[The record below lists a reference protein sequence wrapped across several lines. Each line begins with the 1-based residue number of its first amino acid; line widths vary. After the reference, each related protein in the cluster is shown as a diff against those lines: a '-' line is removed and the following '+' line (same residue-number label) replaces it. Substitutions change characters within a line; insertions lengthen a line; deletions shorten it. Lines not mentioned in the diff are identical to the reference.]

1 MKKKT
6 INPPTLFNSKQFGFS
21 QVVISDPGK
30 MVFISGQVAWD
41 ENLDISG
48 INDLAGQTRK
58 SLNNLEIAIR
68 EAGGN
73 LSDIVMLRIY
83 IVNYRPENGSVI
95 SALLREK
102 FGTESPPAST
112 WISVQGLANADF
124 LIEIEAQGIIS

>member
-6 INPPTLFNSKQFGFS
+6 INPQTLFNSNQFGFS
-21 QVVISDPGK
+21 QVVISDPGRI
-30 MVFISGQVAWD
+30 VFISGQVAWD
-41 ENLDISG
+41 ENLNVSG

-58 SLNNLEIAIR
+58 SLDNLEIAIR

-112 WISVQGLANADF
+112 WISVQGLANEAF
-124 LIEIEAQGIIS
+124 MIEIEAQAVI

>member
-6 INPPTLFNSKQFGFS
+6 INPQTLFNSKQFGFS
-21 QVVISDPGK
+21 QVAISDPGRI
-30 MVFISGQVAWD
+30 VFISGQVAWD
-41 ENLDISG
+41 ENLNVSG

-58 SLNNLEIAIR
+58 SLDNLEIAIR

-112 WISVQGLANADF
+112 WISVQGLANKDF
-124 LIEIEAQGIIS
+124 MIEVEAQAVV

>member
-6 INPPTLFNSKQFGFS
+6 INPQTLFNSNQFGFS
-21 QVVISDPGK
+21 QVAISDPGRI
-30 MVFISGQVAWD
+30 VFISGQVAWD
-41 ENLDISG
+41 ENLNISG

-58 SLNNLEIAIR
+58 SLDNLEIAIR

-112 WISVQGLANADF
+112 WISVQGLANKDF
-124 LIEIEAQGIIS
+124 MIEVEAQAVV